1 MDCLCV
7 FLILG
12 GMLKGPLA
20 AQAVDATGSAANDQ
34 QAAPSLPGQNTPAP
48 TPTAP
53 PAPSVPGNASGAP
66 NPLASVARQV
76 IRDQK
81 DFLASPR
88 SFTPRDLEWLL
99 PAIGGAAFLI
109 ETDSRVMREG
119 FHSNALARSRS
130 ANFSDAGLAAL
141 VAIPALLE
149 WHGWRQNDDYA
160 QRTALMAARST
171 IDALIATEGLKLI
184 FRRDR
189 PLVANGSGEFF
200 RSNPIDGSIPSMHSS
215 TAWALA
221 SVVARRY
228 RNPYAQAAVYSMA
241 AAVSLSR
248 ITAEQHFPADV
259 VLGGALGWAIGRYV
273 SR

>member
-53 PAPSVPGNASGAP
+53 PA
-66 NPLASVARQV
+66 LASVARQV

-171 IDALIATEGLKLI
+171 IDALI
-184 FRRDR
+184 
-189 PLVANGSGEFF
+189 
-200 RSNPIDGSIPSMHSS
+200 
-215 TAWALA
+215 
-221 SVVARRY
+221 
-228 RNPYAQAAVYSMA
+228 
-241 AAVSLSR
+241 
-248 ITAEQHFPADV
+248 
-259 VLGGALGWAIGRYV
+259 
-273 SR
+273 